1 MNTILIHLHGINQ
14 QEIILEVSIHTIFA
28 SVLERSANLDSLV
41 GSIAEWIGR
50 AIIEGRLRPGDDL
63 NSVAL
68 SRQFKTSR
76 TPVREALMLLE
87 KEGLVTIPPRRRP
100 FVTRVSLREVR
111 EIYQIRAHLYM
122 LVADLIVAQASDTAI
137 HSLWQYQT
145 RLEEA
150 VQADNRDAY
159 FWSNLSFRAT
169 EAEICGNLHLQ
180 QMLNSLGLRT
190 LNLRHQ
196 TLGYPGR
203 MERSLRDHARLI
215 QAYEE
220 RDSSLAQSLTRS
232 LVFRGLASI
241 EHSEW
246 VTSSREQDADIE
258 TEESLLLNGYL
269 AAENEEF

>member
-1 MNTILIHLHGINQ
+1 M
-14 QEIILEVSIHTIFA
+14 EVSIHSIFA

-50 AIIEGRLRPGDDL
+50 AIIEGRLQPGNDL

-68 SRQFKTSR
+68 SKQFKTSR

-100 FVTRVSLREVR
+100 YVTQISLREVR
-111 EIYQIRAHLYM
+111 EIYQVRAHLYM
-122 LVADLIVAQASDTAI
+122 LVADLIVAQASDEAI
-137 HSLWQYQT
+137 HTLWEHQT
-145 RLEEA
+145 HLTEA
-150 VQADNRDAY
+150 VKSANRDAY

-180 QMLNSLGLRT
+180 QMLSSLGLRI
-190 LNLRHQ
+190 LHLRHQ

-203 MERSLRDHARLI
+203 MERSLKDHARLI

-220 RDSSLAQSLTRS
+220 RDASLARALTKS

-241 EHSEW
+241 EQSEW
-246 VTSSREQDADIE
+246 VNEHPKSNADTEQEEDLPTADNQH
-258 TEESLLLNGYL
+258 EES
-269 AAENEEF
+269 AEL